1 MTSYPTT
8 YTMHAKRHG
17 FTIVEILIVVIVI
30 GILASIV
37 IVSYNSSIDNA
48 RQTASESEI
57 AQMRIEAEKYKTKNK
72 ISCPVDYAFV
82 YGNSTL
88 GTSNFC
94 VMKFE
99 AKNVGGIATS
109 QASGAPWTSISQT
122 DAITASTAAGG
133 HLITE
138 AEWMTIAAEVLSVN
152 HNWSSGEV
160 GEGYIYSGHNDN
172 VPSSAL
178 VASDSDTDGYTG
190 TGESAGSNQ
199 KRTLYLKS
207 GDVIWDF
214 AGNMYEW
221 TSYAQTM
228 SNVGVSDDGAFFTW
242 REWTLG
248 SLSLG
253 NLPAG
258 SRPSALASLPGL
270 SGITSW
276 NSTQGI
282 GQVYARYPDTAS
294 RGFLRGGGRNSPP
307 NAGVLSLM
315 LSSSPST
322 TSSYNGFRVAQ

>member
-1 MTSYPTT
+1 MTYKIS
-8 YTMHAKRHG
+8 AKKYG

-30 GILASIV
+30 GILASVV
-37 IVSYNSSIDNA
+37 IVSYNSSIKTA
-48 RQTASESEI
+48 RDTASESEI
-57 AQMRIEAEKYKTKNK
+57 AQMKIEAEKHKTKNK
-72 ISCPVDYAFV
+72 ISCPADYAFV
-82 YGNSTL
+82 YGNSVL
-88 GTSNFC
+88 GTSDFC

-99 AKNVGGIATS
+99 AKNVGGIAAS
-109 QASGAPWTSISQT
+109 QASGTPWTSISQT
-122 DAITASTAAGG
+122 DAIIAATAAGG

-138 AEWMTIAAEVLSVN
+138 AEWMTIAAEVLSVK
-152 HNWSSGEV
+152 HNWSGGEV
-160 GEGYIYSGHNDN
+160 GAGYIYSGHNDN
-172 VPSSAL
+172 APTTAL
-178 VASDSDTDGYTG
+178 AASDSDNDGYNG
-190 TGESAGSNQ
+190 TGNTTGSNQ

-221 TSYAQTM
+221 TSRVQTM
-228 SNVGVSDDGAFFTW
+228 SNVGVSGDAAFFTW

-253 NLPAG
+253 NLPTG

-294 RGFLRGGGRNSPP
+294 RAFLRGGGRNSPP

-315 LSSSPST
+315 LSSSPSSVST
-322 TSSYNGFRVAQ
+322 YDGFRVVQ